1 MYWVFVKQ
9 AMRLRARRLLLAF
22 SALAV
27 ASALATALFSI
38 YSDVERRVRAEFS
51 TYGANL
57 LITSRS
63 PVPLAAAESAR
74 KLGAVAAPFA
84 FATGTLAGQP
94 VSLAGTNLSGTGA
107 DPSSA
112 GDLTKFWH
120 IEGSR
125 EGCLVGVNIAQRFH
139 LHIGEAAPLEAVS
152 CQITGIVSTGAAED
166 NELILPFASVAKL
179 AGLTNAANLIQ
190 VRAPGDRLES
200 IRASLQASYPT
211 TEVRIVEAIAET
223 ETGVVRKIRVALFL
237 LLAVILVITTMSV
250 SSNFSELVMERSREI
265 GILKAIGAA
274 ERKIASLFVTESIL
288 LALASALAGYFA
300 GLLLAGWIGQSVFSV
315 PFTIHIE
322 LPVLAA
328 AAALTLAVALAAT
341 ALAASSIWRIQPS
354 RILRGE

>member
-27 ASALATALFSI
+27 AAALATALFSI

-57 LITSRS
+57 LITSRTT
-63 PVPLAAAESAR
+63 VPLSAVETAR

-84 FATGTLAGQP
+84 FATGTLMSQP
-94 VSLAGTNLSGTGA
+94 VSLAGVDLQT
-107 DPSSA
+107 A
-112 GDLTKFWH
+112 GELTKFWH
-120 IEGSR
+120 VEGSR
-125 EGCLVGVNIAQRFH
+125 EGCLIGVNVAQRFH
-139 LHIGEAAPLEAVS
+139 LQIGAIAPLEAIP

-166 NELILPFASVAKL
+166 NELILPFSQVAKL
-179 AGLTNAANLIQ
+179 ANLTNAANLIQ
-190 VRAPGDRLES
+190 IRAPGDRLES
-200 IRASLQASYPT
+200 IRASLQSSYPT
-211 TEVRIVEAIAET
+211 TEIRIVEAIAET
-223 ETGVVRKIRVALFL
+223 ETSVVRKIRVALFL

-300 GLLLAGWIGQSVFSV
+300 GLFLAGWIGQSVFAA
-315 PFTIHIE
+315 PFTIHIQF
-322 LPVLAA
+322 PVLAA
-328 AAALTLAVALAAT
+328 ATALTLAVALAAT